1 MAFPLPSGT
10 DGGSLPRSDEAE
22 RAVLAAVLLDPYTLP
37 SVTARLVP
45 EDFFSE
51 KHRVIYQAM
60 LDLQEESTSI
70 DLRTLQGRLE
80 QRKQFD
86 AVGGVAYLAGLDLD
100 LPDLSRVDAYVHI
113 VKERSVRRRLIQASQ
128 QMMRDCLDGGLDARA
143 ALARAEEMILALG
156 SEAVEGGF
164 VDIGRV
170 LARLMEE
177 LEEREGAA
185 FGGLPTGF
193 VDLDRIAHGLRPGNL
208 IVIAGRPGM
217 GKTSFALNIAQ
228 NVARRGHAVGVFSL
242 EMSRDELATR
252 ILLSEADVEGWRVQ
266 KDMLS
271 PRHWEALIQAQVAV
285 GGLPIYLDD
294 SPNPTLLEISSRT
307 RRLKAEKGLDLV
319 IVDYL
324 QLMHGGSQYENRAL
338 EVAAFSRGLKQL
350 AKELEVPVI
359 ALSQLSRQPERRG
372 GDHRPQL
379 GDLRESGA
387 IEQDADIVMFVYRD
401 ALYNPTGDEQQDRIA
416 ELIIAKHR
424 NGPTGTVDLVFFGET
439 TTFRNLDRTHAI
451 EPPAGAV

>member
-1 MAFPLPSGT
+1 
-10 DGGSLPRSDEAE
+10 
-22 RAVLAAVLLDPYTLP
+22 
-37 SVTARLVP
+37 VTARLVP
-45 EDFFSE
+45 EDFFSD